1 MQTRFQVNEETSPA
15 LPGHVRLQF
24 DALRE
29 KWVVLAP
36 ERVLWPD
43 DVSVDIIKLCDGTLT
58 MGEIVDQLATD
69 YGAER
74 SEISAD
80 VLEFLQGWADQRL
93 LVKAS

>member
-1 MQTRFQVNEETSPA
+1 MQTRLEIHDDTSPA

-43 DVSVDIIKLCDGTLT
+43 DVSVDIIKLCDGTRT
-58 MGEIVDQLATD
+58 MSEIVDRLAED

-74 SEISAD
+74 DEISAD
-80 VLEFLQGWADQRL
+80 VAEFLQGWADQRL
-93 LVKAS
+93 LMEAR